1 MAHGTKPFTIG
12 PHLARLTG
20 TYPRPPDVLQAASEG
35 PREKAILARLWISEG
50 IPFAFK
56 NCPGLYEELRNS
68 LARRLELDAKQIS
81 IAGSGRLGYSLTP
94 KKWGEPYEEVASDL
108 DLFTVSEGLFRRLCE
123 DFERWR
129 DDYVRGEVQPRNQ
142 KERDHW
148 QDNADETPRDI
159 RRGFVPSWRV
169 PNLEG
174 YGAFMAMNGCLA
186 DLWGQLQRADDG
198 PKPRRH
204 LSLRCYRDWHAYEH
218 QIAITLEKVVRNRRA
233 EC

>member
-20 TYPRPPDVLQAASEG
+20 AYPRAPDVLQAASEG

-81 IAGSGRLGYSLTP
+81 VAGSGRLGYSLAP
-94 KKWGEPYEEVASDL
+94 DRWGEPYEEVASDL

-123 DFERWR
+123 
-129 DDYVRGEVQPRNQ
+129 
-142 KERDHW
+142 
-148 QDNADETPRDI
+148 ETSNGGVTTTFVAKSSLGTGQSDATGKPT
-159 RRGFVPSWRV
+159 RRRPQATS
-169 PNLEG
+169 EG
-174 YGAFMAMNGCLA
+174 G
-186 DLWGQLQRADDG
+186 
-198 PKPRRH
+198 
-204 LSLRCYRDWHAYEH
+204 LSLRGAYRIWRVMARSW
-218 QIAITLEKVVRNRRA
+218 Q
-233 EC
+233 